1 MAEGI
6 NLAGAI
12 GMTGKRESVIS
23 DLPAYIKDTG
33 DYLAARNEQRRKEE
47 AQKKAQEQEW
57 ENNQQENFSKNV
69 SANLGSRVQHWN
81 NEFEKYAQA
90 ETAKAYTAH
99 LNPKLT
105 LAQKQK
111 AREEAHYNIAKAKSI
126 YLNAEE
132 DVDKKINPVVNDDKF
147 ASQEASDYIYGK
159 RPTVSS
165 EITENVKPTQ
175 GNPLAQIP
183 QSDISTDQ
191 SKAPLSSSNPLA
203 PIENKNNI
211 EKEVKVTTTHN
222 KPLYEM
228 NHEEIAKDYENGV
241 AAKVLPMVKLHET
254 SLDKIAS
261 EAIPS
266 NKKTDFIKITK
277 ENINGVDKVTKTIN
291 HEGMVNAVESIYTNI
306 ITQSGKEATRMY
318 NKLHQDAYIAS
329 KDNKNITNEQER
341 EAFMDDYIKE
351 HALGAAKTWVDTEY
365 KNQEMANEN
374 IDKTANKGGI
384 TNNFFYGTTKKPTDR
399 PEAKDEFKIVD
410 TENKKKVEDSKATI
424 VDLTGKKAEAVA
436 QLKLEQSKSDGG
448 IPTKIN
454 MLKKEISDYDEAL
467 NSTNAELNSAKNN
480 TELQLDSFISTPATG
495 ETKISFKD
503 GNKVVK
509 DANFVK
515 AGWKGNKAYMVY
527 NIETGDKDNKVSHQK
542 YVEITPSVLNDLDDV
557 KFPDGFSLRKAIEKT
572 RPKQATPTKKEAPKK
587 EEAKKVDLRKKYNY

>member
-69 SANLGSRVQHWN
+69 SANLGSRVQYWN

-132 DVDKKINPVVNDDKF
+132 DVDKKINPVANDDKY
-147 ASQEASDYIYGK
+147 ASQEAVDYLQGK
-159 RPTVSS
+159 RPIVSS
-165 EITENVKPTQ
+165 ELTNTQPVEFMGEKPAT
-175 GNPLAQIP
+175 
-183 QSDISTDQ
+183 
-191 SKAPLSSSNPLA
+191 APMEGATGEESR
-203 PIENKNNI
+203 
-211 EKEVKVTTTHN
+211 KVTTTHN

-261 EAIPS
+261 EAIPTHTKS
-266 NKKTDFIKITK
+266 DFIKIVK
-277 ENINGVDKVTKTIN
+277 KNINGVDEVTKTIN

-306 ITQSGKEATRMY
+306 ITRSGKEATRMY

-329 KDNKNITNEQER
+329 KDNNNITNEQER

-374 IDKTANKGGI
+374 IDQTANKGG
-384 TNNFFYGTTKKPTDR
+384 
-399 PEAKDEFKIVD
+399 D
-410 TENKKKVEDSKATI
+410 TSNSPSNSPVYTSASGQTQVYNNKKDLVEAN
-424 VDLTGKKAEAVA
+424 LTKFEVNRTPMPKKII
-436 QLKLEQSKSDGG
+436 KDG
-448 IPTKIN
+448 
-454 MLKKEISDYDEAL
+454 KEIDNPDYVPNVNYQNSLNQLNQKLINARQLHEDEKANEIETTIRHINDINKMRDL
-467 NSTNAELNSAKNN
+467 GLTH
-480 TELQLDSFISTPATG
+480 FIGGKPINIAG
-495 ETKISFKD
+495 EQTYTDIH
-503 GNKVVK
+503 GNKIRGSI
-509 DANFVK
+509 DNISMFQDD
-515 AGWKGNKAYMVY
+515 KGNYIKALTVSDKGKNGTLIDYIVPL
-527 NIETGDKDNKVSHQK
+527 NEGNLSSFRADVNKKGDVATK
-542 YVEITPSVLNDLDDV
+542 YIGELDAL
-557 KFPDGFSLRKAIEKT
+557 K
-572 RPKQATPTKKEAPKK
+572 PKQATPTKKEAPKK
-587 EEAKKVDLRKKYNY
+587 EESNKIIPKGKVR